1 MRVLEG
7 EKPVRGKFMES
18 MLVLIAVVFL
28 VMSIVIYV
36 KKDESQG
43 AKALSLTEDNRDVVS
58 SVESQVNKLREE
70 NKNFAGN
77 MTTAIGDLV
86 GRVRSLE
93 EANKN
98 INVNLKEPVTFNVV
112 YKEKAIHP
120 GVAGALP
127 EVPPQISGKKSKTP
141 MSDRAGLKA
150 RDNN

>member
-1 MRVLEG
+1 MKMLEK
-7 EKPVRGKFMES
+7 EKSMRGKFMES
-18 MLVLIAVVFL
+18 MLILIAVIFL

-43 AKALSLTEDNRDVVS
+43 AKALNLTEDNRDVLTG
-58 SVESQVNKLREE
+58 VEEQINKLKEE
-70 NKNFAGN
+70 QKNFVGN
-77 MTTAIGDLV
+77 ITTATGDLV

-112 YKEKAIHP
+112 YKEKVIHP

-127 EVPPQISGKKSKTP
+127 EIPPQISGKKTP
-141 MSDRAGLKA
+141 MLRRAK
-150 RDNN
+150 DNN